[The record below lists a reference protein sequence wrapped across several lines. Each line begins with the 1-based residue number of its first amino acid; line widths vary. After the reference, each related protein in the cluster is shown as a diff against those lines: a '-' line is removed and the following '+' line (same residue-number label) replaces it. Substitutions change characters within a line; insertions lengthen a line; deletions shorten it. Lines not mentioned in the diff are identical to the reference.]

1 MAQMGK
7 TKHNKKRNTAFLYE
21 ALVRE
26 MTKAVVSQ
34 DKGRKNNIVDILKES
49 FSSNKVLGKELKLY
63 QTILE
68 STDLDNVTAEK
79 LLYKIR
85 EAYSELDEQEI
96 YNAQSTVVNRIN
108 KEIGSD
114 VYNNFVPNYKSIA
127 TVSQLFG
134 ADSTALG
141 IKRGVILE
149 QQVLET
155 ITSSTTKEPKD
166 EMKPIDNIVFK
177 TFTSKFNEVY
187 GEDLLSEQKELLN
200 RYILSFSSDIDMKI
214 YLNEELGRLHTAL
227 QEALSAEEV
236 RSDESMTESTN
247 SVIQMIEQFK
257 NIPVDKSL
265 IEKVLKIQNLVHEI
279 SAQ

>member
-1 MAQMGK
+1 MAK

-34 DKGRKNNIVDILKES
+34 DKERKNNIVDILKES
-49 FSSNKVLGKELKLY
+49 FSSNRILGRELKLY
-63 QTILE
+63 QAILE
-68 STDLDNVTAEK
+68 STDLDDVTAEK

-85 EAYSELDEQEI
+85 EAHSELDEQEI
-96 YNAQSTVVNRIN
+96 YDAQSAVINRIN
-108 KEIGSD
+108 KEIGSG

-134 ADSTALG
+134 ADSTAVG

-149 QQVLET
+149 QQVLQTLTADT
-155 ITSSTTKEPKD
+155 IEESKT

-177 TFTSKFNEVY
+177 TFTSKFNETY
-187 GEDLLSEQKELLN
+187 GDDLLSEQKELLN

-214 YLNEELGRLHTAL
+214 YLNEELGRLHGAL
-227 QEALSAEEV
+227 QQALATDEIK
-236 RSDESMTESTN
+236 SDNTMTESTN
-247 SVIQMIEQFK
+247 SVINMIEEFRDT
-257 NIPVDKSL
+257 PVDKNL
-265 IEKVLKIQNLVHEI
+265 VEKVLKIQNLVHEI
-279 SAQ
+279 TA

>member
-1 MAQMGK
+1 MAQMAK

-34 DKGRKNNIVDILKES
+34 DKERKNNIVDILKES
-49 FSSNKVLGKELKLY
+49 FSTNKILGKELKLY
-63 QTILE
+63 QAILE
-68 STDLDNVTAEK
+68 STNLDNVTAEK

-96 YNAQSTVVNRIN
+96 YNAQSVVINRIN

-134 ADSTALG
+134 ADSTAVG

-155 ITSSTTKEPKD
+155 ITSNTAKEPKN

-200 RYILSFSSDIDMKI
+200 RYILSFSSDVDMKI
-214 YLNEELGRLHTAL
+214 YLNDELGRLHTAL

-236 RSDESMTESTN
+236 KSDESMTESTN
-247 SVIQMIEQFK
+247 SVIQMIEQFR
-257 NIPVDKSL
+257 NIPVDKNL
-265 IEKVLKIQNLVHEI
+265 VEKVLKIQNLVHEI
-279 SAQ
+279 SVQ

>member
-1 MAQMGK
+1 MAK

-34 DKGRKNNIVDILKES
+34 DKERKNNIVDILKES
-49 FSSNKVLGKELKLY
+49 FSTNKILGKELKLY
-63 QTILE
+63 QAILE
-68 STDLDNVTAEK
+68 STNLDNVTAEK

-96 YNAQSTVVNRIN
+96 YNAQSVVINRIN

-134 ADSTALG
+134 ADSTAVG

-155 ITSSTTKEPKD
+155 ITSNTAKEPKN

-200 RYILSFSSDIDMKI
+200 RYILSFSSDVDMKI
-214 YLNEELGRLHTAL
+214 YLNDELGRLHTAL

-236 RSDESMTESTN
+236 KSDESMTESTN
-247 SVIQMIEQFK
+247 SVIQMIEQFR
-257 NIPVDKSL
+257 NIPVDKNL
-265 IEKVLKIQNLVHEI
+265 VEKVLKIQNLVHEI
-279 SAQ
+279 SVQ

>member
-1 MAQMGK
+1 MGK

-34 DKGRKNNIVDILKES
+34 DKERKNNIVDILKES
-49 FSSNKVLGKELKLY
+49 FSTNKVLGKELKLY
-63 QTILE
+63 QAILE
-68 STDLDNVTAEK
+68 STNLDNVTAEK

-96 YNAQSTVVNRIN
+96 YNAQSTVINRIN

-134 ADSTALG
+134 ADSTAVG

-155 ITSSTTKEPKD
+155 ITSNTTKEPKN

-200 RYILSFSSDIDMKI
+200 RYILSFSSDVDMKI
-214 YLNEELGRLHTAL
+214 YLNDELGRLHTAL

-236 RSDESMTESTN
+236 KSDESMTESTN
-247 SVIQMIEQFK
+247 SVIQMIEQFR
-257 NIPVDKSL
+257 NIPVDKNL
-265 IEKVLKIQNLVHEI
+265 VEKVLKIQNLVHEI
-279 SAQ
+279 SVQ

>member
-1 MAQMGK
+1 MAK

-34 DKGRKNNIVDILKES
+34 DKKRKNNIIDILKES
-49 FSSNKVLGKELKLY
+49 FSSNKILGQELKLY

-68 STDLDNVTAEK
+68 STDLDSITAEK

-85 EAYSELDEQEI
+85 EAYAALDMQEI
-96 YNAQSTVVNRIN
+96 YSAQSSVINRIN
-108 KEIGSD
+108 KEIGSA

-134 ADSTALG
+134 ADSSAAG
-141 IKRGVILE
+141 IKKGVILE
-149 QQVLET
+149 QNVLET
-155 ITSSTTKEPKD
+155 LTSDTTEEPKV

-187 GEDLLSEQKELLN
+187 GNGLLSEQKELLN
-200 RYILSFSSDIDMKI
+200 RYILSFSSDTDMKI
-214 YLNEELGRLHTAL
+214 YLNEELGRLHVAL
-227 QEALSAEEV
+227 QEALSTNDV
-236 RSDESMTESTN
+236 KSDSAMTESTN
-247 SVIQMIEQFK
+247 SVINMIEEFR
-257 NIPVDKSL
+257 NTPVDKNL
-265 IEKVLKIQNLVHEI
+265 VEKVLKIQNLVHEI
-279 SAQ
+279 ST

>member
-1 MAQMGK
+1 MAK
-7 TKHNKKRNTAFLYE
+7 IKHNKKRNTAFLYE

-34 DKGRKNNIVDILKES
+34 DKERKNNIVDILKES
-49 FSSNKVLGKELKLY
+49 FSSNRILGRELKLY
-63 QTILE
+63 QAILE
-68 STDLDNVTAEK
+68 STDLDDVTAEK

-96 YNAQSTVVNRIN
+96 YDAQSAVINRIN
-108 KEIGSD
+108 KEIGSG

-134 ADSTALG
+134 ADSTAVG

-149 QQVLET
+149 QQVLQTLTANT
-155 ITSSTTKEPKD
+155 IEESKT

-177 TFTSKFNEVY
+177 TFTSKFNETY
-187 GEDLLSEQKELLN
+187 GDDLLSEQKELLN

-214 YLNEELGRLHTAL
+214 YLNEELGRLHGAL
-227 QEALSAEEV
+227 QQALATDEIK
-236 RSDESMTESTN
+236 SDNTMTESTN
-247 SVIQMIEQFK
+247 SVINMIEEFRDT
-257 NIPVDKSL
+257 PVDKNL
-265 IEKVLKIQNLVHEI
+265 VEKVLKIQNLVHEI
-279 SAQ
+279 TA

>member
-1 MAQMGK
+1 VAQMAK

-34 DKGRKNNIVDILKES
+34 DKKRKNNIVDILKES
-49 FSSNKVLGKELKLY
+49 FTSNKIIGQELKLY
-63 QTILE
+63 QTIIE
-68 STDLDNVTAEK
+68 STDLDSVTAEK

-96 YNAQSTVVNRIN
+96 YDAQSNVIDRIN
-108 KEIGSD
+108 KEIGSE

-134 ADSTALG
+134 ADSTAVG

-155 ITSSTTKEPKD
+155 LTANTINESKTT
-166 EMKPIDNIVFK
+166 MKPIDNIVFR

-187 GEDLLSEQKELLN
+187 GDDLLSEQKELLN
-200 RYILSFSSDIDMKI
+200 RYILSFSSDTDMKI
-214 YLNEELGRLHTAL
+214 YLNDELGRLHSAL
-227 QEALSAEEV
+227 QEALSTEEIN
-236 RSDESMTESTN
+236 SDNDMTESTN
-247 SVIQMIEQFK
+247 SVIAMIEQFK
-257 NIPVDKSL
+257 NTPVDKTL
-265 IEKVLKIQNLVHEI
+265 VEKVLKIQNLVHEI
-279 SAQ
+279 TA

>member
-1 MAQMGK
+1 MAK

-34 DKGRKNNIVDILKES
+34 DKERKNNIVDILKES
-49 FSSNKVLGKELKLY
+49 FSSNKILGKELKLY
-63 QTILE
+63 QAIIE
-68 STDLDNVTAEK
+68 SSDLDPVTAEK

-96 YNAQSTVVNRIN
+96 YDAQSAVINRIN
-108 KEIGSD
+108 KEIGSG

-134 ADSTALG
+134 ADSTAVG

-149 QQVLET
+149 QQVLKTLTANTVEESKT
-155 ITSSTTKEPKD
+155 

-177 TFTSKFNEVY
+177 TFTSKFNETY
-187 GEDLLSEQKELLN
+187 GDDLLSEQKELLN

-214 YLNEELGRLHTAL
+214 YLNEELGRLHGAL
-227 QEALSAEEV
+227 QQALATDEIK
-236 RSDESMTESTN
+236 SDNTMTESTN
-247 SVIQMIEQFK
+247 SVINMIEEFRDT
-257 NIPVDKSL
+257 PVDKSL
-265 IEKVLKIQNLVHEI
+265 VEKVLKIQNLVHEI
-279 SAQ
+279 TA

>member
-1 MAQMGK
+1 MAK

-34 DKGRKNNIVDILKES
+34 NKERKNNIVDILKES
-49 FSSNKVLGKELKLY
+49 FSSSKVLGRELRLY
-63 QTILE
+63 QIILE
-68 STDLDNVTAEK
+68 SSDLDDVTAEK

-96 YNAQSTVVNRIN
+96 YDAQSAVINRIN

-134 ADSTALG
+134 VDSTAVG

-155 ITSSTTKEPKD
+155 LTADTIQESKA

-177 TFTSKFNEVY
+177 TFTSKFNETY
-187 GEDLLSEQKELLN
+187 GDGLLSEQKELLN
-200 RYILSFSSDIDMKI
+200 RYILSFSSDTDMMI
-214 YLNEELGRLHTAL
+214 YLNEELGRLHGAL
-227 QEALSAEEV
+227 QQALATDEIK
-236 RSDESMTESTN
+236 SDNTMTESTN
-247 SVIQMIEQFK
+247 SVIGMIEEFR
-257 NIPVDKSL
+257 NTPVDKNL

-279 SAQ
+279 TA

>member
-1 MAQMGK
+1 MAK

-34 DKGRKNNIVDILKES
+34 DKERKNNIVDILKES
-49 FSSNKVLGKELKLY
+49 FSSSKVLGQELKLY
-63 QTILE
+63 QTIIE
-68 STDLDNVTAEK
+68 STDLDSVTAEK

-96 YNAQSTVVNRIN
+96 YDAQSNVIDRIN
-108 KEIGSD
+108 KEIGSE

-134 ADSTALG
+134 ADSTAVG

-149 QQVLET
+149 QQVLEALTTST
-155 ITSSTTKEPKD
+155 IKESKV

-177 TFTSKFNEVY
+177 TFTSKFNETY
-187 GEDLLSEQKELLN
+187 GDGLLSEQKELLN
-200 RYILSFSSDIDMKI
+200 RYILSFSSDTDMKI
-214 YLNEELGRLHTAL
+214 YLNEELGRLHSAL
-227 QEALSAEEV
+227 NKALSTEEIT
-236 RSDESMTESTN
+236 SDDDMTESTN
-247 SVIQMIEQFK
+247 SVIKMIEEFRDT
-257 NIPVDKSL
+257 PVDKTL
-265 IEKVLKIQNLVHEI
+265 VEKVLKIQNLVHEI
-279 SAQ
+279 TA

>member
-1 MAQMGK
+1 MGK

-34 DKGRKNNIVDILKES
+34 DKERKNNIVNILKES
-49 FSSNKVLGKELKLY
+49 FSSNKILGRELKLY
-63 QTILE
+63 QAILE
-68 STDLDNVTAEK
+68 STDLNDITAEK

-96 YNAQSTVVNRIN
+96 YDAQSSVINRIN

-134 ADSTALG
+134 ADSTAVG

-149 QQVLET
+149 QQVLKALTANTVEESKT
-155 ITSSTTKEPKD
+155 

-177 TFTSKFNEVY
+177 TFTSKFNETY
-187 GEDLLSEQKELLN
+187 GDDLLSEQKELLN

-214 YLNEELGRLHTAL
+214 YLNEELGRLYGAL
-227 QEALSAEEV
+227 QQALTTDEIK
-236 RSDESMTESTN
+236 SDNTMTESTN
-247 SVIQMIEQFK
+247 SVINMIEEFRDT
-257 NIPVDKSL
+257 PVDKSL
-265 IEKVLKIQNLVHEI
+265 VEKVLKIQNLVHEI
-279 SAQ
+279 TA

>member
-1 MAQMGK
+1 MAK

-34 DKGRKNNIVDILKES
+34 DKERKNNIVDILKES
-49 FSSNKVLGKELKLY
+49 FSSNRILGRELKLY
-63 QTILE
+63 QAILE
-68 STDLDNVTAEK
+68 STDLDDVTAEK

-85 EAYSELDEQEI
+85 EAHSELDEQEI
-96 YNAQSTVVNRIN
+96 YDAQSAVINRIN
-108 KEIGSD
+108 KEIGSG

-134 ADSTALG
+134 ADSTAVG

-155 ITSSTTKEPKD
+155 LTADTIEESKT

-177 TFTSKFNEVY
+177 TFTSKFNETY
-187 GEDLLSEQKELLN
+187 GDDLLSEQKELLN

-214 YLNEELGRLHTAL
+214 YLNEELGRLHGAL
-227 QEALSAEEV
+227 QQALATDEIK
-236 RSDESMTESTN
+236 SDNTMTESTN
-247 SVIQMIEQFK
+247 SVINMIEEFRDT
-257 NIPVDKSL
+257 PVDKNL
-265 IEKVLKIQNLVHEI
+265 VEKVLKIQNLVHEI
-279 SAQ
+279 TA

>member
-1 MAQMGK
+1 MAK

-34 DKGRKNNIVDILKES
+34 DKERKNNIVDILKES
-49 FSSNKVLGKELKLY
+49 FSANKILGQELRLY
-63 QTILE
+63 QTIIE
-68 STDLDNVTAEK
+68 STDLDDVTAEK

-96 YNAQSTVVNRIN
+96 YDAQSSVINRIN

-134 ADSTALG
+134 ADSTAVG

-149 QQVLET
+149 QQVLKALTANTVEESKT
-155 ITSSTTKEPKD
+155 

-177 TFTSKFNEVY
+177 TFTSKFNETY
-187 GEDLLSEQKELLN
+187 GDNLLSEQKELLN
-200 RYILSFSSDIDMKI
+200 QYILSFSSDIDMKI
-214 YLNEELGRLHTAL
+214 YLNEELGRLHGAL
-227 QEALSAEEV
+227 QQALTTDEIK
-236 RSDESMTESTN
+236 SDNTMTESTN
-247 SVIQMIEQFK
+247 SVINMIEEFRDT
-257 NIPVDKSL
+257 PVDKSL
-265 IEKVLKIQNLVHEI
+265 VEKVLKIQNLVHEI
-279 SAQ
+279 AT

>member
-1 MAQMGK
+1 MAK

-34 DKGRKNNIVDILKES
+34 DKERKNNIVDILKES
-49 FSSNKVLGKELKLY
+49 FSSNKILGKELKLY
-63 QTILE
+63 QAIIE
-68 STDLDNVTAEK
+68 SSDLDPVTAEK

-96 YNAQSTVVNRIN
+96 YDAQSAVINRIN
-108 KEIGSD
+108 KEIGSG

-134 ADSTALG
+134 ADSTAVG

-149 QQVLET
+149 QQVLQTLTANT
-155 ITSSTTKEPKD
+155 IEESKT

-177 TFTSKFNEVY
+177 TFTSKFNETY
-187 GEDLLSEQKELLN
+187 GDDLLSEQKELLN

-214 YLNEELGRLHTAL
+214 YLNEELGRLHGAL
-227 QEALSAEEV
+227 QQALATDEIK
-236 RSDESMTESTN
+236 SDNTMTESTN
-247 SVIQMIEQFK
+247 SVINMIEEFK
-257 NIPVDKSL
+257 DTPVDKTL
-265 IEKVLKIQNLVHEI
+265 VEKVLKIQNLVHEI
-279 SAQ
+279 TA

>member
-1 MAQMGK
+1 MAK

-34 DKGRKNNIVDILKES
+34 DKERKNNIVNILKES
-49 FSSNKVLGKELKLY
+49 FSSNKILGRELKLY
-63 QTILE
+63 QAILE
-68 STDLDNVTAEK
+68 STDLDNITAEK

-96 YNAQSTVVNRIN
+96 YDAQSSVINRIN

-134 ADSTALG
+134 VDSTAVG

-155 ITSSTTKEPKD
+155 LTADTIEESKT

-177 TFTSKFNEVY
+177 TFTSKFNETY
-187 GEDLLSEQKELLN
+187 GDDLLSEQKELLN

-214 YLNEELGRLHTAL
+214 YLNEELGRLHGAL
-227 QEALSAEEV
+227 QQALATDEIK
-236 RSDESMTESTN
+236 SDNTMTESTN
-247 SVIQMIEQFK
+247 SVINMIEEFRDT
-257 NIPVDKSL
+257 PVDKNL
-265 IEKVLKIQNLVHEI
+265 VEKVLKIQNLVHEI
-279 SAQ
+279 TA

>member
-1 MAQMGK
+1 MAK

-34 DKGRKNNIVDILKES
+34 DKERKNNIVDILKES
-49 FSSNKVLGKELKLY
+49 FSSNKVLGRELKLY
-63 QTILE
+63 QAILE
-68 STDLDNVTAEK
+68 STDLDDVTAEK

-96 YNAQSTVVNRIN
+96 YDAQSAVINRIN

-134 ADSTALG
+134 ADSTAVG

-149 QQVLET
+149 QQVLKTLTANTVEESKT
-155 ITSSTTKEPKD
+155 

-177 TFTSKFNEVY
+177 TFTSKFNETY
-187 GEDLLSEQKELLN
+187 GDDLLSEQKELLN
-200 RYILSFSSDIDMKI
+200 RYILSFSSDTDMKI
-214 YLNEELGRLHTAL
+214 YLNEELGRLHGAL
-227 QEALSAEEV
+227 QQALATDEIK
-236 RSDESMTESTN
+236 SDNTMTESTN
-247 SVIQMIEQFK
+247 SVIDMIEKFR
-257 NIPVDKSL
+257 NTPVDKSL
-265 IEKVLKIQNLVHEI
+265 VEKVLKIQNLVHEI
-279 SAQ
+279 TA

>member
-1 MAQMGK
+1 MGK

-34 DKGRKNNIVDILKES
+34 DKERKNNIVDILKES
-49 FSSNKVLGKELKLY
+49 FSSNKVLGRELRLY
-63 QTILE
+63 QAILE
-68 STDLDNVTAEK
+68 SSDLDDVTAEK

-96 YNAQSTVVNRIN
+96 YDAQSAVINRIN

-134 ADSTALG
+134 VDSTAVG

-155 ITSSTTKEPKD
+155 LTADTIQESKT

-177 TFTSKFNEVY
+177 TFTSKFNETY
-187 GEDLLSEQKELLN
+187 GDGLLSEQKELLN
-200 RYILSFSSDIDMKI
+200 RYILSFSSDTDMMI
-214 YLNEELGRLHTAL
+214 YLNEELGRLHGAL
-227 QEALSAEEV
+227 QQALATDEIK
-236 RSDESMTESTN
+236 SDNTMTESTN
-247 SVIQMIEQFK
+247 SVIGMIEEFR
-257 NIPVDKSL
+257 NTPVDKNL

-279 SAQ
+279 TA

>member
-1 MAQMGK
+1 MAK

-34 DKGRKNNIVDILKES
+34 DKERKNNIVDILKES
-49 FSSNKVLGKELKLY
+49 FSSNKVLGRELKLY
-63 QTILE
+63 QAILE
-68 STDLDNVTAEK
+68 STDLDDVTAEK

-96 YNAQSTVVNRIN
+96 YDAQSAVINRIN

-134 ADSTALG
+134 ADSTAVG

-149 QQVLET
+149 QQVLKTLTANTVEESKT
-155 ITSSTTKEPKD
+155 

-177 TFTSKFNEVY
+177 TLTSKFNETY
-187 GEDLLSEQKELLN
+187 GDDLLSEQKELLN

-214 YLNEELGRLHTAL
+214 YLNEELGRLHGAL
-227 QEALSAEEV
+227 QQALATDEIK
-236 RSDESMTESTN
+236 SDNAMTESTN
-247 SVIQMIEQFK
+247 SVINMIEEFRDT
-257 NIPVDKSL
+257 PVDKSL
-265 IEKVLKIQNLVHEI
+265 VEKVLKIQNLVHEI
-279 SAQ
+279 TA

>member
-1 MAQMGK
+1 MAK

-34 DKGRKNNIVDILKES
+34 DKKRKNNIVDILKES
-49 FSSNKVLGKELKLY
+49 FTSNKILGQELKLY
-63 QTILE
+63 QTIIE
-68 STDLDNVTAEK
+68 STDLDSVTAEK

-96 YNAQSTVVNRIN
+96 YDAQSNVIDRIN
-108 KEIGSD
+108 KEIGSE

-134 ADSTALG
+134 ADSTAVG

-155 ITSSTTKEPKD
+155 LTANTINESKTT
-166 EMKPIDNIVFK
+166 MKPIDNIVFR

-187 GEDLLSEQKELLN
+187 GDDLLSEQKELLN
-200 RYILSFSSDIDMKI
+200 RYILSFSSDTDMKI
-214 YLNEELGRLHTAL
+214 YLNDELGRLHSAL
-227 QEALSAEEV
+227 QEALSTEEIN
-236 RSDESMTESTN
+236 SDNDMTESTN
-247 SVIQMIEQFK
+247 SVIAMIEQFK
-257 NIPVDKSL
+257 NTPVDKTL
-265 IEKVLKIQNLVHEI
+265 VEKVLKIQNLVHEI
-279 SAQ
+279 TA

>member
-1 MAQMGK
+1 MAK

-34 DKGRKNNIVDILKES
+34 DKKRKNNIVDILKES
-49 FSSNKVLGKELKLY
+49 FTSNKVLGQELKLY
-63 QTILE
+63 QTIIE
-68 STDLDNVTAEK
+68 STDLDSVTAEK
-79 LLYKIR
+79 LLYKVR

-96 YNAQSTVVNRIN
+96 YDAQSNVIDRIN
-108 KEIGSD
+108 KEIGSE

-134 ADSTALG
+134 ADSTAVG

-155 ITSSTTKEPKD
+155 LTANTIEESKTT
-166 EMKPIDNIVFK
+166 MKPIDNIVFR

-187 GEDLLSEQKELLN
+187 GDDLLSEQKELLN
-200 RYILSFSSDIDMKI
+200 RYILSFSSDTDMKI
-214 YLNEELGRLHTAL
+214 YLNNELGRLHSAL
-227 QEALSAEEV
+227 QEALSTEEIN
-236 RSDESMTESTN
+236 SDNNMTESTN
-247 SVIQMIEQFK
+247 SVIAMIEEFR
-257 NIPVDKSL
+257 NIPVDKTL
-265 IEKVLKIQNLVHEI
+265 VEKVLKIQNLVHEI
-279 SAQ
+279 TA